1 MERSID
7 LITVN
12 LSLSILGDQILVRF
26 FQAMND
32 CTIQEF
38 LNVYVYC
45 CYYYYFFLFSFFF
58 FWFKLLRFLFI
69 FQENTKF

>member
-26 FQAMND
+26 FQPMND

-38 LNVYVYC
+38 LNVYVRLLLLLLL
-45 CYYYYFFLFSFFF
+45 FLSLFFF
-58 FWFKLLRFLFI
+58 FWFKILRFLFI